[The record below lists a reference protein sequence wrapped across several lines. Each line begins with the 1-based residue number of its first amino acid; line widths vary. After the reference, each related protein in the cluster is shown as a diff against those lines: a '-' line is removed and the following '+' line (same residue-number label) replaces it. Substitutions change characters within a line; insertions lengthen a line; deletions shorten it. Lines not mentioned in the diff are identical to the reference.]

1 MRPFR
6 SALLL
11 LSATI
16 LFGQAAPNQ
25 KPAPPASATEAMHRA
40 AADSAAW
47 KIEHIQKNAE
57 QPHPDQ
63 RPTVL
68 TEREVNSYL
77 SSGRVKLPNG
87 VRSMSLT
94 GTPGVV
100 NAHARVDFDAITAGK
115 SNVNPLLRV
124 FSGVHDVDA
133 SAHASGAGG
142 EGQVHIDSVSIDGMV
157 VPRIAL
163 EFFADHY
170 LKPKHPE
177 IGLDSTFKLPE
188 RIDIATV
195 GQHTLTVTQ
204 K

>member
-1 MRPFR
+1 MKPFR

-11 LSATI
+11 LTATV
-16 LFGQAAPNQ
+16 LLGQAAPNQ
-25 KPAPPASATEAMHRA
+25 NPAPPASATEAMYKV
-40 AADSAAW
+40 AADSGAR
-47 KIEHIQKNAE
+47 KVEHIQENAE
-57 QPHPDQ
+57 QPRPDQ

-87 VRSMSLT
+87 VRSVSFT

-100 NAHARVDFDAITAGK
+100 NAHARVDFDAITVGK
-115 SNVNPLLRV
+115 ANMNPLMGI

-142 EGQVHIDSVSIDGMV
+142 QGQVHIDSISIDGMG
-157 VPRIAL
+157 VPRMAL
-163 EFFADHY
+163 EFFVDHY
-170 LKPKHPE
+170 LRPKHPE

-188 RIDIATV
+188 RIDMATV